1 GRPHRQGVYHGAG
14 PRRQRQRSPSAP
26 GCGRLDS
33 WRNLCTQRDGSSS
46 RPEIHR
52 PSRQGG
58 PMSPPQLT
66 PQQEAL
72 AQELLDALRQG
83 TDDLL
88 AQIAR
93 TLAATTDATLFGDTE
108 LKLRDIAHLIAPR

>member
-1 GRPHRQGVYHGAG
+1 
-14 PRRQRQRSPSAP
+14 
-26 GCGRLDS
+26 
-33 WRNLCTQRDGSSS
+33 
-46 RPEIHR
+46 
-52 PSRQGG
+52 
-58 PMSPPQLT
+58 MSQPQLT

-72 AQELLDALRQG
+72 AQELLDALRHG

-108 LKLRDIAHLIAPR
+108 LKLRDLAHLIAARAYELHLRDKKTATTGPACPAPAAASPPATTATAPARR

>member
-1 GRPHRQGVYHGAG
+1 
-14 PRRQRQRSPSAP
+14 
-26 GCGRLDS
+26 
-33 WRNLCTQRDGSSS
+33 
-46 RPEIHR
+46 
-52 PSRQGG
+52 
-58 PMSPPQLT
+58 MSQPQLT

-72 AQELLDALRQG
+72 AQELLRALRQG

-108 LKLRDIAHLIAPR
+108 LKLRDLAHLIAARAYSPLSASRSTSSMPLGGRRAATVRRGRPRSAPSQRVKAAGSRARGSPPA